1 MRIVEKTAGEKIVY
15 TANGNSITFG
25 DNDLTINLRNRQIDA
40 PVVIDICSDSNG
52 FLVIGAATGR
62 RYVAQVEI
70 PARTYTDTVIGTGSD
85 GYPLMERNA
94 EPFAIDSCTLY
105 LWGLEG

>member
-1 MRIVEKTAGEKIVY
+1 MKIIEKTIGEKMAY
-15 TANGNSITFG
+15 TAFGNSITFG
-25 DNDLTINLRNRQIDA
+25 DNDLTINLRNRQMDA

-70 PARTYTDTVIGTGSD
+70 PAKTYTDTISGTDSD
-85 GYPLMERNA
+85 GYPMIERNA
-94 EPFAIDSCTLY
+94 NPFDINSCILY
-105 LWGLEG
+105 LWGLEV